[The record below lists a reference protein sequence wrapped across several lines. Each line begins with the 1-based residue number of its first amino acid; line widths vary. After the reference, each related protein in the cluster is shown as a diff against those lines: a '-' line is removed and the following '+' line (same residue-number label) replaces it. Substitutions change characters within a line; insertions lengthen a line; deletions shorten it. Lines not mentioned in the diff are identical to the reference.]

1 MLSILIQFI
10 RLMPGH
16 AVKLSGTPSFVSAK
30 KGRKERKE
38 EECITFA

>member
-30 KGRKERKE
+30 KGGKRKE